1 MTVIDRIIFAPQHER
16 KMAFSLRK
24 AWQALS
30 DSTRLRMISLLQ
42 REELTVAELQEI
54 LNIGQSGI
62 SMHLGILRTS
72 GLAEARK
79 EGKYSYY
86 RLPEGL
92 SESGLKLIDAALES
106 AQELPEFQ
114 TDRDSLKLV
123 TQKRRQVAQN
133 YFNQVAGRLS
143 KAACPGRGWS
153 AVGPLLAHL
162 VPHCVIA
169 DLGAGEGW
177 LSQLL
182 AQHASKVIAVDNSPK
197 MVEFGRLEAKRR
209 KLHHLEYRL
218 GDLANPP
225 IEWGTVDSVVM
236 SQALHHAV
244 NPAQAILAAARLLR
258 PGGRLIV
265 LDLNAHSFD
274 RARKILGDTWL
285 GFRETELRK
294 WFQDSGL
301 IHIRFQLLEMDRAPF
316 KVQPALVC
324 GEKPNR

>member
-1 MTVIDRIIFAPQHER
+1 
-16 KMAFSLRK
+16 MAISLRK
-24 AWQALS
+24 AWQALT
-30 DSTRLRMISLLQ
+30 DPTRLRIMALLQ

-79 EGKYSYY
+79 EGKFSYY
-86 RLPEGL
+86 KIPEIL
-92 SESGLKLIDAALES
+92 ITKEQKLIDAAMES
-106 AQELPEFQ
+106 VSELPEAE
-114 TDRDSLKLV
+114 TDRASLKLI
-123 TQKRRQVAQN
+123 TQKRRETAQN

-162 VPHCVIA
+162 IPRCVIA

-177 LSQLL
+177 LSQLM
-182 AQHASKVIAVDNSPK
+182 AQHAEKVIAVDNSPK
-197 MVEFGRLEAKRR
+197 MVEFGRREAKRR
-209 KLHHLEYRL
+209 KLDHLEYRL

-225 IEWGTVDSVVM
+225 IAFQSVDYVIM

-244 NPAQAILAAARLLR
+244 NPAQSIQAATRLLK
-258 PGGRLIV
+258 PGGRLII

-285 GFRETELRK
+285 GFREAELRK
-294 WFQDSGL
+294 WMQEAGL
-301 IHIRFQLLEMDRAPF
+301 THLRFQLLEAESAPF
-316 KVQPALVC
+316 KVQPALIC
-324 GEKPNR
+324 GEKPK